1 MDAST
6 LGEAL
11 GVELAAECL
20 RRLRFEWGLL
30 NWGFARGRLR
40 APVLAVDGSEA
51 RLGAWDRATRTI
63 TIARAV
69 LLSQP
74 WGSVVEVLKHEMAH
88 QYVDEVLRLGDLPP
102 HGAAFQRAARI
113 FGTEPRATCELGVP
127 LEHDAR
133 RADLPVD
140 ARLRRARRLL
150 ALAESPNVNEAEA
163 ALAKA
168 HELLLKYNIDAA
180 RARGEPGAAEARYAF
195 RRLGRPTG
203 RRGRELMI
211 LGGLLADHFFVET
224 IWVET
229 YDVRTGG
236 SGRVLE
242 ICGTPENV
250 ALAEHAFHELLRS
263 GDELWRR
270 HRDGAG
276 VGSDRDRRRY
286 VEGVLTGYG
295 EKLRTQRR
303 EEAVTHALVWLGDPG
318 LAAFFKRRHPRVRS
332 DRYSVSGGE
341 AFAAGREAGRQLRLR
356 RALGGGG
363 GDGGGAAGG
372 RAGGLLDWRP
382 AGQ

>member
-1 MDAST
+1 MDGAT
-6 LGEAL
+6 LDAAIGA
-11 GVELAAECL
+11 ELAGECL
-20 RRLRFEWGLL
+20 RRLRHEWGLL
-30 NWGFARGRLR
+30 NWGFARGKLR
-40 APVLAVDGSEA
+40 PPAFTVDGSTA

-63 TIARAV
+63 TVSRPL

-88 QYVDEVLRLGDLPP
+88 QYVDEVLGLGDLPP

-113 FGTEPRATCELGVP
+113 FGTEPRATCDLGLP

-150 ALAESPNVNEAEA
+150 ALAESPNAHEAEA

-180 RARGEPGAAEARYAF
+180 KARGEPGAGETRYAF

-229 YDVRTGG
+229 YDVRTGEN
-236 SGRVLE
+236 GRVLE

-250 ALAEHAFHELLRS
+250 DLADHAFHELQRS

-270 HRDGAG
+270 HRAEAG
-276 VGSDRDRRRY
+276 VGSDRDRRRF

-295 EKLRTQRR
+295 EKLKTQRR
-303 EEAVTHALVWLGDPG
+303 EDEQTRALVWLGDPG
-318 LAAFFKRRHPRVRS
+318 LDAFFRKRHPRVRS
-332 DRYSVSGGE
+332 DYYSVSGGE
-341 AFAAGREAGRQLRLR
+341 AFAAGREAGRQLKLR

-363 GDGGGAAGG
+363 DGGGGH
-372 RAGGLLDWRP
+372 AGGLLDWRP
-382 AGQ
+382 AAQ